1 MKIVTYDESSVIFP
15 RNTFEK
21 NQNEQCWASILPIGC
36 KFDIVFHHTATI
48 PGTNDKCSYIINFYN
63 ENLPVKTITG
73 NKTVAKITVSNI
85 IADVV
90 FDTIEII
97 PELGNAYKF
106 VIPVRVI
113 TDFEHDLKRIDFY
126 KLGTEN
132 ALFKCYEYVNFYKT
146 SELANEREIFTTS
159 DRVIIPT
166 KQKSFTKYNVVFGG
180 VSGMHI
186 SEAEALNNK
195 IGLSDYIMIDGG
207 IFQID
212 TPPKLTPLS
221 SNLVNV
227 VIGGY
232 FTTERNILQ
241 EFTIDIPEE
250 GYTMPIEEGATIL
263 FGENA
268 SIVATEI
275 DSTVVTELV
284 ISGNIGGKYRYF
296 SVMLSN
302 GILYHFRQ
310 QRSGSY
316 IPPAPEEPAIFDFLN
331 RIKRI
336 NYGITLT
343 PKI

>member
-1 MKIVTYDESSVIFP
+1 MKIVTYDKSSVIFP

-36 KFDIVFHHTATI
+36 EFDIVFHNAEQY
-48 PGTNDKCSYIINFYN
+48 PGFEPPTPAYIINFYN

-73 NKTVAKITVSNI
+73 DKTASKITVSNI

-97 PELGNAYKF
+97 PQRRTNKM

-113 TDFEHDLKRIDFY
+113 TDLGHDLKRIDFY

-132 ALFKCYEYVNFYKT
+132 ALCKCYEYVNFYKT
-146 SELANEREIFTTS
+146 SELANEREIFTTA

-166 KQKSFTKYNVVFGG
+166 QQKAFTKYNVVFGG

-207 IFQID
+207 VFQID

-221 SNLVNV
+221 RNLVNV

-250 GYTMPIEEGATIL
+250 GYTMPVEAGATIL

-268 SIVATEI
+268 SIV
-275 DSTVVTELV
+275 VTDVGPIVTTRLV
-284 ISGNIGGKYRYF
+284 ISDNTGGKYRYF

>member
-36 KFDIVFHHTATI
+36 EFDIVFHNAAAE
-48 PGTNDKCSYIINFYN
+48 NSYIINFYN
-63 ENLPVKTITG
+63 KNIPVKTLVPKVLQI
-73 NKTVAKITVSNI
+73 AKCKVSNI

-97 PELGNAYKF
+97 PEQLGIAHKM

-132 ALFKCYEYVNFYKT
+132 ALFKCYEYTNFYKT
-146 SELANEREIFTTS
+146 SELANEREIFTTA

-166 KQKSFTKYNVVFGG
+166 TQQAFTKYNVVFGG

-212 TPPKLTPLS
+212 TPPKLTQLS
-221 SNLVNV
+221 SNRVNV
-227 VIGGY
+227 VVVGY

-268 SIVATEI
+268 SIVVTDY
-275 DSTVVTELV
+275 DSIVVTELV
-284 ISGNIGGKYRYF
+284 ISDNIGGKYRYF

-316 IPPAPEEPAIFDFLN
+316 IPPEPEEPAIFDFLN
-331 RIKRI
+331 RIRRI

>member
-36 KFDIVFHHTATI
+36 EFDIVFHNAAAENT
-48 PGTNDKCSYIINFYN
+48 PDYSYIINFYN
-63 ENLPVKTITG
+63 KNIPVKTLTG
-73 NKTVAKITVSNI
+73 QKTTAKCKVSNI

-97 PELGNAYKF
+97 PQLGISHRM

-166 KQKSFTKYNVVFGG
+166 QQKAFTKYNVVFGG

-212 TPPKLTPLS
+212 TPPKLTQLS
-221 SNLVNV
+221 SNRVNV
-227 VIGGY
+227 VVVGY

-241 EFTIDIPEE
+241 EFTIDIPEV
-250 GYTMPIEEGATIL
+250 GCTMPVEAGTTIL

-268 SIVATEI
+268 LIVVHDHNSI
-275 DSTVVTELV
+275 VVTELV
-284 ISGNIGGKYRYF
+284 IFDNIGGKYRYF

>member
-15 RNTFEK
+15 RNTLEK

-36 KFDIVFHHTATI
+36 EFDIVFHNAATNPAI
-48 PGTNDKCSYIINFYN
+48 DDYSINFYN
-63 ENLPVKTITG
+63 ENLPVKTLSG
-73 NKTVAKITVSNI
+73 NKTAVKVKVSNI

-97 PELGNAYKF
+97 PQRGIRHKM

-113 TDFEHDLKRIDFY
+113 TDFEHDLKRLDFY

-146 SELANEREIFTTS
+146 SELANEREIFTTA

-166 KQKSFTKYNVVFGG
+166 QQKAFTKYNVVFGG

-207 IFQID
+207 VFQID
-212 TPPKLTPLS
+212 TPPKITQLS
-221 SNLVNV
+221 SNRVNV
-227 VIGGY
+227 VIVGY

-250 GYTMPIEEGATIL
+250 GYTMPIETGATIL

-268 SIVATEI
+268 SIVVTEI
-275 DSTVVTELV
+275 NSIVVTELV
-284 ISGNIGGKYRYF
+284 ISDNIGGKYRYF

-316 IPPAPEEPAIFDFLN
+316 IPP
-331 RIKRI
+331 
-336 NYGITLT
+336 T
-343 PKI
+343 

>member
-21 NQNEQCWASILPIGC
+21 NQNEQCWASVLPIGC
-36 KFDIVFHHTATI
+36 AFDIVFHNAAI
-48 PGTNDKCSYIINFYN
+48 DLPELIYYSINFYS
-63 ENLPVKTITG
+63 ENLPVKTLSGVT
-73 NKTVAKITVSNI
+73 NVAKTTVSNI
-85 IADVV
+85 VADVV

-97 PELGNAYKF
+97 PPLGIAYKM

-113 TDFEHDLKRIDFY
+113 TDFEHDLKRLDFY

-166 KQKSFTKYNVVFGG
+166 QQQAFTKYNAIFGG

-195 IGLSDYIMIDGG
+195 IGLSDYIIIDGG
-207 IFQID
+207 VFQID

-221 SNLVNV
+221 SNRVNV
-227 VIGGY
+227 VIVGY
-232 FTTERNILQ
+232 FTTDRNILQ
-241 EFTIDIPEE
+241 ELTIDIPEA
-250 GYTMPIEEGATIL
+250 GYTTPIEAGATIL

-268 SIVATEI
+268 SIVGT
-275 DSTVVTELV
+275 DLV
-284 ISGNIGGKYRYF
+284 IADNIGGKYRYF

-316 IPPAPEEPAIFDFLN
+316 IPPAPEEPAIFDFL
-331 RIKRI
+331 RLIKRI

-343 PKI
+343 PKV

>member
-36 KFDIVFHHTATI
+36 KFDLVFHNAVPEDHA
-48 PGTNDKCSYIINFYN
+48 YIINFYN

-73 NKTVAKITVSNI
+73 NKTAEKMYVSNI

-90 FDTIEII
+90 FDTIEIT
-97 PELGNAYKF
+97 PFLGNAYKF

-132 ALFKCYEYVNFYKT
+132 ALCKCYEYVNFYKT

-166 KQKSFTKYNVVFGG
+166 TQKAFTKYNVVFGG

-207 IFQID
+207 VFQID
-212 TPPKLTPLS
+212 TPPKLTTLS

-250 GYTMPIEEGATIL
+250 GYTTRIEEGTTIL

-268 SIVATEI
+268 EI
-275 DSTVVTELV
+275 VVTEINSIVVTKLV
-284 ISGNIGGKYRYF
+284 IADNTGGKYRYF

>member
-36 KFDIVFHHTATI
+36 AFDIVFHRGAD
-48 PGTNDKCSYIINFYN
+48 PGIHPYVINFYK
-63 ENLPVKTITG
+63 ENLPVKTLSGQTNATKPI
-73 NKTVAKITVSNI
+73 VSNI

-97 PELGNAYKF
+97 PSDGIAYKM

-113 TDFEHDLKRIDFY
+113 TDFEHDLKRLDFY

-166 KQKSFTKYNVVFGG
+166 TQQAFTKYNVVFGG

-221 SNLVNV
+221 SNRVNV
-227 VIGGY
+227 VIVGY
-232 FTTERNILQ
+232 FTTDRNILQ
-241 EFTIDIPEE
+241 EFTIDIPEA
-250 GYTMPIEEGATIL
+250 GYTTPIEAGATIL

-268 SIVATEI
+268 SIVGT
-275 DSTVVTELV
+275 DLV
-284 ISGNIGGKYRYF
+284 ITDNIGGKYRYF

-316 IPPAPEEPAIFDFLN
+316 IPPAPEEPAIFDFLR

-343 PKI
+343 PKV

>member
-36 KFDIVFHHTATI
+36 EFDIVFHNAAAE
-48 PGTNDKCSYIINFYN
+48 NSYIINFYN
-63 ENLPVKTITG
+63 KNIPVKTLVPKVLQI
-73 NKTVAKITVSNI
+73 AKCKVSNI

-97 PELGNAYKF
+97 PEQLGIAHKM

-132 ALFKCYEYVNFYKT
+132 ALFKCYEYTNFYKT
-146 SELANEREIFTTS
+146 SELANEREIFTTA

-166 KQKSFTKYNVVFGG
+166 TQQAFTKYNVIFGG
-180 VSGMHI
+180 VRGMHI

-221 SNLVNV
+221 SNRVNV
-227 VIGGY
+227 VIVGY

-268 SIVATEI
+268 SIVVTDY
-275 DSTVVTELV
+275 DSIVVTELV
-284 ISGNIGGKYRYF
+284 ISDNIGGKYRYF

-316 IPPAPEEPAIFDFLN
+316 IPPEPEEPAIFDFLN
-331 RIKRI
+331 RIRRI

>member
-15 RNTFEK
+15 RQTFEK
-21 NQNEQCWASILPIGC
+21 NQNEQCWASVLPIGC
-36 KFDIVFHHTATI
+36 AFDIVFHNADI
-48 PGTNDKCSYIINFYN
+48 DPESDDYSINFYS
-63 ENLPVKTITG
+63 ENLPVKTLSGIT
-73 NKTVAKITVSNI
+73 NVVKTTVPNI

-97 PELGNAYKF
+97 PPLGIDFKM

-113 TDFEHDLKRIDFY
+113 TDFEHDLKRLDFY
-126 KLGTEN
+126 QLGTEN

-146 SELANEREIFTTS
+146 SELANEREIFTTA

-166 KQKSFTKYNVVFGG
+166 TQQAFTKYNVIFGG

-221 SNLVNV
+221 SNRVNV
-227 VIGGY
+227 VIVGY
-232 FTTERNILQ
+232 FTTDRNILQ
-241 EFTIDIPEE
+241 EFTIDIPEA
-250 GYTMPIEEGATIL
+250 GYTTPIEAGATIL

-268 SIVATEI
+268 SIVGT
-275 DSTVVTELV
+275 DLV
-284 ISGNIGGKYRYF
+284 IADNTGGKYRYF

-316 IPPAPEEPAIFDFLN
+316 IPPAPEEPAIFDFLR

-343 PKI
+343 PKV

>member
-21 NQNEQCWASILPIGC
+21 NQNEQCWASVLPIGC
-36 KFDIVFHHTATI
+36 AFDIVFHNAQTD
-48 PGTNDKCSYIINFYN
+48 PENDDYTINFYN
-63 ENLPVKTITG
+63 ENLPVK
-73 NKTVAKITVSNI
+73 VVSGQTNVTKPI
-85 IADVV
+85 VRNVIADVV

-97 PELGNAYKF
+97 PPLGIAYKM

-113 TDFEHDLKRIDFY
+113 TDFEHDLKRLDFY

-132 ALFKCYEYVNFYKT
+132 ALFKCYEYTNFYKT

-159 DRVIIPT
+159 NRVIIPT
-166 KQKSFTKYNVVFGG
+166 QQQAFTKYNVIFGG

-221 SNLVNV
+221 SNRVNV
-227 VIGGY
+227 VIVGY

-241 EFTIDIPEE
+241 EFTIDIPEA
-250 GYTMPIEEGATIL
+250 GYTTPIESGATIL

-268 SIVATEI
+268 SIVVTENNSI
-275 DSTVVTELV
+275 VVTNLV
-284 ISGNIGGKYRYF
+284 ISDNTGGKYRYF

-316 IPPAPEEPAIFDFLN
+316 IPPAPEEPAIFDFLR

>member
-36 KFDIVFHHTATI
+36 EFDIVFHNAATDPEVI
-48 PGTNDKCSYIINFYN
+48 DYSINFYS
-63 ENLPVKTITG
+63 ENLPVKVVSGQTNTT
-73 NKTVAKITVSNI
+73 KTTVSNV
-85 IADVV
+85 IANVV

-97 PELGNAYKF
+97 PPLGIAHKM

-126 KLGTEN
+126 KLGNEN
-132 ALFKCYEYVNFYKT
+132 ALFKCYEYTNFYKT
-146 SELANEREIFTTS
+146 SELANEREIFTTA

-166 KQKSFTKYNVVFGG
+166 QQKTFTKYNVVFGG

-212 TPPKLTPLS
+212 TPPKLTQLS
-221 SNLVNV
+221 SNRVNV
-227 VIGGY
+227 VVVGY

-241 EFTIDIPEE
+241 EFTIDIPEI
-250 GYTMPIEEGATIL
+250 GYTMPVEEGTTIL

-268 SIVATEI
+268 LIVVLDHNSI
-275 DSTVVTELV
+275 VVTELV
-284 ISGNIGGKYRYF
+284 IFDNIGGKYRYF

-343 PKI
+343 PKV

>member
-21 NQNEQCWASILPIGC
+21 NQNEQCWASVLPIGC
-36 KFDIVFHHTATI
+36 AFDIVFHNSATDPEVI
-48 PGTNDKCSYIINFYN
+48 DYYINFYN
-63 ENLPVKTITG
+63 ENLPVKVLGGQTNTP
-73 NKTVAKITVSNI
+73 KTTVSNV

-97 PELGNAYKF
+97 PPLGIAYKM

-113 TDFEHDLKRIDFY
+113 TDFEHDLKRLDFY

-132 ALFKCYEYVNFYKT
+132 ALFKCYEYANFYKT

-166 KQKSFTKYNVVFGG
+166 QQQAFTKYNVVFGG

-207 IFQID
+207 VFQID

-221 SNLVNV
+221 SNRVNV
-227 VIGGY
+227 VIVGY
-232 FTTERNILQ
+232 FTTDRNILQ
-241 EFTIDIPEE
+241 EFTIDIPEA
-250 GYTMPIEEGATIL
+250 GYTMPIEAGATIL

-268 SIVATEI
+268 SIVGT
-275 DSTVVTELV
+275 DLV
-284 ISGNIGGKYRYF
+284 IADNIGGKYRYF

-316 IPPAPEEPAIFDFLN
+316 IPPAPEEPAIFDFLR

-343 PKI
+343 PKV

>member
-21 NQNEQCWASILPIGC
+21 NQNEQCWASVLPIGC
-36 KFDIVFHHTATI
+36 AFDIVFHNASTD
-48 PGTNDKCSYIINFYN
+48 PEDYDINFYHK
-63 ENLPVKTITG
+63 NLLVKTLSGGTD
-73 NKTVAKITVSNI
+73 VAKVAVRNI

-97 PELGNAYKF
+97 PPLGIAYKM

-113 TDFEHDLKRIDFY
+113 TDFEHDLKRLDFY

-146 SELANEREIFTTS
+146 SELANEREIFTTA

-166 KQKSFTKYNVVFGG
+166 QQQSFTKYNVIFGG

-221 SNLVNV
+221 SNRVNV
-227 VIGGY
+227 VIVGY
-232 FTTERNILQ
+232 FTTNRNILQ
-241 EFTIDIPEE
+241 EFTIDIPEA
-250 GYTMPIEEGATIL
+250 GYTMPIEAGATIL

-268 SIVATEI
+268 SIVGT
-275 DSTVVTELV
+275 DLV
-284 ISGNIGGKYRYF
+284 IADNIGGKYRYF

-310 QRSGSY
+310 QMSGSY
-316 IPPAPEEPAIFDFLN
+316 IPPAPEEPAIFDFLR

>member
-36 KFDIVFHHTATI
+36 EFDIIFHHTATI
-48 PGTNDKCSYIINFYN
+48 PGTNTECSYIINFYN

-73 NKTVAKITVSNI
+73 TKTVAYAKVSNI

-90 FDTIEII
+90 FDRIEII
-97 PELGNAYKF
+97 PKLGNAYKF

-166 KQKSFTKYNVVFGG
+166 KQKAFTKYNVVFGG

-221 SNLVNV
+221 SNRVNV

-250 GYTMPIEEGATIL
+250 GYTTRIEAGATIL

-268 SIVATEI
+268 EIVG
-275 DSTVVTELV
+275 DELV
-284 ISGNIGGKYRYF
+284 ISGNVGGKYRYF

-302 GILYHFRQ
+302 GVLYHFRQ

-316 IPPAPEEPAIFDFLN
+316 IPPAPEEPAIFDFLR

>member
-15 RNTFEK
+15 RNTFER

-36 KFDIVFHHTATI
+36 AFDIVFHNAAMY
-48 PGTNDKCSYIINFYN
+48 PGFEPPTPSYIINFYN
-63 ENLPVKTITG
+63 KNLPVKTITG
-73 NKTVAKITVSNI
+73 QKTAEKIKVSNI

-97 PELGNAYKF
+97 PQRRNDKM

-113 TDFEHDLKRIDFY
+113 TDFEHDLKRLDFY
-126 KLGTEN
+126 QLGTEN
-132 ALFKCYEYVNFYKT
+132 ALFKCYEYTNFYKT

-166 KQKSFTKYNVVFGG
+166 TQQAFTKYNVVFGG

-212 TPPKLTPLS
+212 TPPKLTQLS
-221 SNLVNV
+221 SNRVNV
-227 VIGGY
+227 VIVGY

-250 GYTMPIEEGATIL
+250 GYTMPVEAGTTIL

-268 SIVATEI
+268 SIVVTDY
-275 DSTVVTELV
+275 DSIVVTELV
-284 ISGNIGGKYRYF
+284 ISDNIGGKYRYF

-343 PKI
+343 PKV